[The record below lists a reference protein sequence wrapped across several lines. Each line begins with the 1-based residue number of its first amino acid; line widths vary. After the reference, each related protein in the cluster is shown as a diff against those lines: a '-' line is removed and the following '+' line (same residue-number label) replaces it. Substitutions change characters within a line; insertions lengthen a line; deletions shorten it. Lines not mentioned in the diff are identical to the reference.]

1 VGVCG
6 LDCGLCPRYY
16 IEGASRCPGCAGPDF
31 FTKHP
36 SCGFVTCCFK
46 KKGLEICS
54 QCAEFPC
61 PKFEGAGTRDSFIIY
76 RNVMNNLRFIEKNGI
91 DSYYKIQRVR
101 MDLLVRMLDAFNDG
115 RSKSFYC
122 ISAALLSIIDLER
135 ALEKAET
142 TARARNIEDRK
153 ERAMNLKQL
162 LQEAGDREG
171 VELILRK

>member
-1 VGVCG
+1 
-6 LDCGLCPRYY
+6 
-16 IEGASRCPGCAGPDF
+16 
-31 FTKHP
+31 
-36 SCGFVTCCFK
+36 
-46 KKGLEICS
+46 
-54 QCAEFPC
+54 
-61 PKFEGAGTRDSFIIY
+61 
-76 RNVMNNLRFIEKNGI
+76 MNNLRFIEKNGI

-122 ISAALLSIIDLER
+122 ISAALLSIIDLES

-142 TARARNIEDRK
+142 AARARNIEDRK

-162 LQEAGDREG
+162 LQKAGDREG